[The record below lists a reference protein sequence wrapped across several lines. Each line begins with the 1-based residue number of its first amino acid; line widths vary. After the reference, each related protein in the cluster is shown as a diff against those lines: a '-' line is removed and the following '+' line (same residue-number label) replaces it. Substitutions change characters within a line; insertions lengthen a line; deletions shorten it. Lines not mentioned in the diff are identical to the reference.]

1 MKKIILTSILSVV
14 AMSAAHAQTN
24 QSSQVQGY
32 PRYVEGYSA
41 PVIKVGDGTCLRTD
55 YYTSSVYLPECDPRV
70 PPNPPVVVQN
80 IQRNAVKIYFEFDSA
95 RLTYESQR
103 QLELFLKEQGDGVY
117 DIEAGTDFIG
127 TQRYND
133 RLSAARADSIVH
145 YLERKSG
152 VRIGSVT
159 ALGESEARRQ
169 FTPECQEVKNNRRQL
184 IACIAED
191 RFGAV
196 SIIRR

>member
-1 MKKIILTSILSVV
+1 
-14 AMSAAHAQTN
+14 MSAAHAQST
-24 QSSQVQGY
+24 QVQGY

-70 PPNPPVVVQN
+70 PPNPPVIVQN
-80 IQRNAVKIYFEFDSA
+80 VQRNAVKIYFEFDSA

-103 QLELFLKEQGDGVY
+103 QLDMFLKDRGDGVY
-117 DIEAGTDFIG
+117 DIEAGADFIG
-127 TQRYND
+127 TPRYND
-133 RLSAARADSIVH
+133 RLSAARAQSIVN

-159 ALGESEARRQ
+159 ALGESEARMQ
-169 FTPECQEVKNNRRQL
+169 FTPECQDVKNNRRQL
-184 IACIAED
+184 IACIAQD
-191 RFGAV
+191 RFGSV